1 MNEINNETN
10 DILPVMMYLHGFMS
24 GANGAKQRQ
33 LQRQFKGRYRVVA
46 PELDADPDN
55 SLAIINREIEREQPE
70 IIIGTS
76 LGGFMALECDS
87 GNADV
92 VIVNPCL
99 YPRRQLSQWAGEEH
113 TYFCKRLDGVQTYTL
128 TQETLDKY
136 ERYDAVGSVKDKTG
150 YVSALCSTADDLLG
164 DSHVKALDGLIAGD
178 YNMVVD
184 DFGHQCK
191 DAGMGHLYELLER
204 VISRRERVGNT
215 PRSLRAFEKMVRE
228 RPVSDMPGYYR
239 LTVRSY
245 RPDPRRRVREYVNS
259 LAGGASCEPI
269 MLRERKHHDDHY
281 FYLPGCSYNACIFHP
296 EYADYSSL
304 EEAREAMGQLVGKR
318 NILTFEIRHQPFGQL
333 SSTGTWIE
341 AWMYDARGSLIQK
354 SSCSELHEKKPGLY
368 GKFFGHFPEEL
379 PYRKGDIVIVLNRSE
394 ILRGAPYRKAV
405 LGVVAEE
412 PCSISDGYKDFR
424 TMIKKR
430 ARKGFPINEW
440 SEETDYRGHSDDDY
454 MILTGAF
461 DGDFKNVSFL
471 HPMDILPVRFPLLPE
486 VTEHLEMWHMQY
498 LRAEEKEKQ
507 AVLRMARTLES
518 QKHEGISV
526 MGALARKQ
534 VFQSFL
540 RLKDRL
546 VSDIDNILADPAKA
560 SAVMPLPADKVRL
573 GAYLIWL
580 RDTGHGPDPDDPD
593 EWYAFLRINDAITV
607 CDRPMR
613 MQDILSMYDTSE

>member
-1 MNEINNETN
+1 MNEINDEIN
-10 DILPVMMYLHGFMS
+10 DRLPVMMYLHGFMS

-33 LQRQFKGRYRVVA
+33 LQRQFKGRYRVIA
-46 PELDADPDN
+46 PELDADPDS
-55 SLAIINREIEREQPE
+55 SLEVINREIEREQPE

-76 LGGFMALECDS
+76 LGGFMALECES
-87 GNADV
+87 GDADV

-99 YPRRQLSQWAGEEH
+99 FPKSQLAQWVGEEH

-128 TQETLDKY
+128 TQATLDKY
-136 ERYDAVGSVKDKTG
+136 ERYDAVGSVKSKTG
-150 YVSALCSTADDLLG
+150 YVSALCSTTDDLLG

-178 YNMVVD
+178 YNMTVD

-191 DAGMGHLYELLER
+191 DAGMDHLYELLER
-204 VISRRERVGNT
+204 VISRRERVGDT

-228 RPVSDMPGYYR
+228 RPVPDMSGYYR

-245 RPDPRRRVREYVNS
+245 SPDPRRSVREYVNS
-259 LAGGASCEPI
+259 LADRVSCEPI
-269 MLRERKHHDDHY
+269 MLRERRHNHDHF
-281 FYLPGCSYNACIFHP
+281 FYMPGCSYNANIFHP

-304 EEAREAMGQLVGKR
+304 EESLKAMEQLVGKR

-333 SSTGTWIE
+333 SSTGTWTE

-354 SSCSELHEKKPGLY
+354 SSCSELHDRKPGLY

-379 PYRKGDIVIVLNRSE
+379 PYRKGDIVIALNRNE

-412 PCSISDGYKDFR
+412 PCSISDAYKDFR

-430 ARKGFPINEW
+430 IRKGLPINDW
-440 SEETDYRGHSDDDY
+440 VEETDYRGHSDDEY

-461 DGDFKNVSFL
+461 DGDFKNVSFH

-486 VTEHLEMWHMQY
+486 VTEHLKMYYMQY
-498 LRAEEKEKQ
+498 LSTEEAEKQ
-507 AVLRMARTLES
+507 AIIRMARKLEG
-518 QKHEGISV
+518 QKYESISV
-526 MGALARKQ
+526 MGALARRAIY
-534 VFQSFL
+534 QSFL
-540 RLKDRL
+540 GVKDRL
-546 VSDIDNILADPAKA
+546 VSDIDKILADPAKA
-560 SAVMPLPADKVRL
+560 SAVMPLPGCKTRL

-580 RDTGHGPDPDDPD
+580 RDTGHGPDRDDPD
-593 EWYAFLRINDAITV
+593 EWSAFQRVNDAITA

-613 MQDILSMYDTSE
+613 LQDILSMYDTSE